1 MGTSGIGK
9 VSSETSHGGSR
20 EPEAAQVGSESLR
33 STNTIT
39 NPEPLVSICISAY
52 NVERFLRE
60 TLDSIL
66 NQTYRNTEIILVDNG
81 SVDRTF
87 DVAKSFEDDRFRCF
101 RIPNNIGGYQA
112 MNMVA
117 GMAQG
122 DFVAIYHSD
131 DVYEPN
137 IVEKEVAYL
146 RAQPEAGAVF
156 TMYHFMD
163 EAGRIYGGYD
173 LPAPL
178 AGRERLT
185 QEEIFPYMLRHG
197 NIMFACPTFMVR
209 RDVLADIGPFDAERW
224 DIVADQE
231 MWLRL
236 VRRYPIGILNER
248 LLRYRH
254 TTQQWSQRWKHLR
267 TEPDRGLDVMELYLE
282 KDNWRARLTP
292 AEMVELS
299 YQRCDDKTTR
309 AANAVILGET
319 AMARQL
325 LEGRYPYTALLKN
338 FHRRKL
344 RVLLLRGLMKTALTI
359 GAAGPLRGLLR
370 ATEYGE
376 WRRRHPHDHDVGN
389 ETGSSWDDL
398 PSGSDT
404 RA

>member
-1 MGTSGIGK
+1 MSGTGK
-9 VSSETSHGGSR
+9 TTSETSHGGSR
-20 EPEAAQVGSESLR
+20 EPEAAYVGSESPR
-33 STNTIT
+33 SANAITNTQ
-39 NPEPLVSICISAY
+39 PLVSICISAY
-52 NVERFLRE
+52 NVERFLGA
-60 TLDSIL
+60 TLNSIL
-66 NQTYRNTEIILVDNG
+66 NQTYRNLEIILVDNG

-87 DVAKSFEDDRFRCF
+87 DVAKALEDDRFRCF
-101 RIPNNIGGYQA
+101 RIADNIGGYQA

-122 DFVAIYHSD
+122 DLVAIYHSD
-131 DVYEPN
+131 DIYEPD
-137 IVEKEVAYL
+137 IVEKEVDYL
-146 RAQPEAGAVF
+146 QAHPEAGAVF
-156 TMYHFMD
+156 TMYHFMN
-163 EAGRIYGGYD
+163 EEGRVYGGFD

-178 AGRERLT
+178 TSHDVLT
-185 QEEIFPYMLRHG
+185 EEEIFPFMVRHG

-209 RDVLADIGPFDAERW
+209 REVLADVGPFDAERW

-254 TTQQWSQRWKHLR
+254 TPQQWSQRWRHLR

-282 KDNWRARLTP
+282 KDKWRARLSP
-292 AEMVELS
+292 ADLVELS
-299 YQRCDDKTTR
+299 YQRCDDETTR

-319 AMARQL
+319 AMARHL
-325 LEGRYPYTALLKN
+325 LEGLYPYSTLLHN

-344 RVLLLRGLMKTALTI
+344 RVLLLRSLMKTALTM
-359 GAAGPLRGLLR
+359 GAAGPLRRLLR

-376 WRRRHPHDHDVGN
+376 WRRRGPHDHDVGN
-389 ETGSSWDDL
+389 KTGSSGDDL
-398 PSGSDT
+398 SSGSNT